1 MAMDLVSARLPG
13 DEGRPSKRQRVEE
26 TASRVERTLATKSY
40 ACRSLADLPP
50 VIDTQGP
57 QKESLDFKCSA
68 PANKAVKERHKDN
81 EDGRFNFTLGESL
94 TARYKMVRKIGEG
107 TFGQVLECWD
117 RDAHE
122 AVAIKVIR
130 SVKKYWAAAMTE
142 IDVLFQIGK
151 DKIGARG
158 CVQIRRWFEYQ
169 NHICIVFEKLG
180 PSLFDFYK
188 ANDFH
193 PFTVSMAR
201 RICRQL
207 LESVAY
213 IHSLEFVHTDLKPE
227 NILLTS
233 SEYTKAL
240 DTKLRV
246 PKSSDVKLID
256 FGSTARHRK
265 HRTSVVSTRHYR
277 APEVILGL
285 GWSYPCDIW
294 SVGCIL
300 VELCS
305 GELLFDTHENIE
317 HLAMMECIL
326 GPIPSRLSRNST
338 GEADKYFRHNGK
350 LDWPGGASSSKS
362 VQRVQKLRRLEDLVA
377 KHAGYFT
384 LLLTD
389 LLRRLL
395 NYDPE
400 ERLTASEALR
410 HQFFR

>member
-1 MAMDLVSARLPG
+1 MAVDLVSARLPA
-13 DEGRPSKRQRVEE
+13 DEDRPSKRQHVEE
-26 TASRVERTLATKSY
+26 TASRVERTLATNSY
-40 ACRSLADLPP
+40 ASRSLADLPP

-81 EDGRFNFTLGESL
+81 DDGRFNFTLGESL

-117 RDAHE
+117 RDARE

-151 DKIGARG
+151 EKIGAW
-158 CVQIRRWFEYQ
+158 RWFEYQ

-193 PFTVSMAR
+193 PFTVNMAR

-213 IHSLEFVHTDLKPE
+213 IHSLGFVHTDLKPE

-265 HRTSVVSTRHYR
+265 HRTSIVSTRHYR

-317 HLAMMECIL
+317 HLAMMERIL
-326 GPIPSRLSRNST
+326 GSIPSRLSRNST
-338 GEADKYFRHNGK
+338 GEAEKYFRHNGK
-350 LDWPGGASSSKS
+350 LDWPEGASSSKS
-362 VQRVQKLRRLEDLVA
+362 DLVA
-377 KHAGYFT
+377 KHADYFT

-389 LLRRLL
+389 LLRGLL